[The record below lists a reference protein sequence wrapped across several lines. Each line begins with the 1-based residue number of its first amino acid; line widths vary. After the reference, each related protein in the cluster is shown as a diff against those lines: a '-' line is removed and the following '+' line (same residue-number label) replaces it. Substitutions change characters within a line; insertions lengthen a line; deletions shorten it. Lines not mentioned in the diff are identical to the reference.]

1 MRKLREGS
9 QNSLLLADLLKGR
22 KITAYEALAE
32 YGCLRLA
39 ARVNDL
45 RGMGYVIETEEHLTP
60 TYKTVA
66 RYFIRKA
73 NR

>member
-1 MRKLREGS
+1 MRKLRVGS
-9 QNSLLLADLLKGR
+9 QNSLLLTDLLKGR

-45 RGMGYVIETEEHLTP
+45 RCMGYVIETEEHFTP

-66 RYFIRKA
+66 RYFIKKEHR
-73 NR
+73 

>member
-1 MRKLREGS
+1 MRKLRKGS

-39 ARVNDL
+39 ARVAEL
-45 RGMGYVIETEEHLTP
+45 RGMGHVIETEEYVTS
-60 TYKTVA
+60 TGKTVA
-66 RYFIRKA
+66 RYFIKKA